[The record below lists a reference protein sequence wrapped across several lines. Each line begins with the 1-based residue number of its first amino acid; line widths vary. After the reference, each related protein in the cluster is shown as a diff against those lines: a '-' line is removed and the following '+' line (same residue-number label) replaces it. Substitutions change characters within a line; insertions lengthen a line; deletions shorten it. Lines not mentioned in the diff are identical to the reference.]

1 MCCSFSFI
9 VFRCR
14 FFNWNSYKWG
24 IIAMIIPRI
33 PKNIAQ
39 PVCPVKAIN
48 PATPTAT
55 ATPDHPLKFACC
67 PLLFILTNLQISK
80 WLGGFKSLG
89 SKNYTTHTDGNEIS
103 THEETFSFTRA
114 SLRSV
119 GKHRFTGNLF
129 WFTPTSFLEDINFP
143 NSLSANFCK
152 PPIPK
157 N

>member
-39 PVCPVKAIN
+39 P
-48 PATPTAT
+48 
-55 ATPDHPLKFACC
+55 LKFACC

-80 WLGGFKSLG
+80 GLGDFKSLG
-89 SKNYTTHTDGNEIS
+89 SKNYATLTDENENL
-103 THEETFSFTRA
+103 THEDFLKVS
-114 SLRSV
+114 SCL
-119 GKHRFTGNLF
+119 
-129 WFTPTSFLEDINFP
+129 TSFGLSTQIYKKNDLALPTFLVKDTFFP
-143 NSLSANFCK
+143 NSLS
-152 PPIPK
+152 
-157 N
+157 